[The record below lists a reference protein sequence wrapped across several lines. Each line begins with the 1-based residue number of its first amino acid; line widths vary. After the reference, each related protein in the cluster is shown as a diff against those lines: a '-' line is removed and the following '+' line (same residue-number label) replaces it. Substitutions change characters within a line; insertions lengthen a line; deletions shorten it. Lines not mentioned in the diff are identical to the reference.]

1 MELQTPAQI
10 VTDKDGNYTVTLL
23 RETTVVYYLNS
34 FWHLLAVP
42 ESGASYYR
50 EKVLG
55 PAYDGMIYMFYRFG
69 LNPDYLWLSKE
80 EYDILLPIWNDL
92 HPSESCDD
100 SEDLDEECDYC
111 HGPIG
116 RCHERCKD
124 RDFY

>member
-1 MELQTPAQI
+1 MELQKPAHT
-10 VTDKDGNYTVTLL
+10 VTYKDLIYTVTLF

-69 LNPDYLWLSKE
+69 LYSEYLWLSKE

-124 RDFY
+124 RDY